1 MHAGPQ
7 GEKRSSLPD
16 QCNTRL
22 LNIERGK
29 CVHTFIEYHK
39 TLGNYSTFNRTVSI
53 VTGLVKEKKRV
64 GTHLYKLI
72 KRLCYLDR
80 GHNQCPIIPHVH
92 FFSPQ

>member
-7 GEKRSSLPD
+7 GKKRSSLPD

-39 TLGNYSTFNRTVSI
+39 TLGNYSTFNGTVSI
-53 VTGLVKEKKRV
+53 VTGLVKEKNV
-64 GTHLYKLI
+64 L
-72 KRLCYLDR
+72 
-80 GHNQCPIIPHVH
+80 GHTFI
-92 FFSPQ
+92 S

>member
-39 TLGNYSTFNRTVSI
+39 PWAITVRLI
-53 VTGLVKEKKRV
+53 GL
-64 GTHLYKLI
+64 
-72 KRLCYLDR
+72 C
-80 GHNQCPIIPHVH
+80 Q
-92 FFSPQ
+92 